1 MPADSPST
9 PSRALPDGLTPD
21 AIIDAAQQG
30 DGAGFCLDCG
40 AENGGVEPDA
50 EGYPCEICGAHRVAG
65 AEQILLGLL

>member
-1 MPADSPST
+1 MRANSPSA
-9 PSRALPDGLTPD
+9 PSRTLPAALTPD

-30 DGAGFCLDCG
+30 DGSGFCLDCG

>member
-1 MPADSPST
+1 MPERSPSAA
-9 PSRALPDGLTPD
+9 SRTLPAGLTPE
-21 AIIDAAQQG
+21 AIIDAAQHG

-50 EGYPCEICGAHRVAG
+50 EGYPCEICGARRVAG